1 MSRTA
6 DKAEPC
12 RPPHVRDFLAY
23 LEVEK
28 GYSPATVLSYGQD
41 LDQFTTFLDQRL
53 AGTLSL
59 EAPEHIAKTHV
70 QQFLAE
76 LHRMGMQKTSM
87 ARKLS
92 SLRSFFRF
100 LANKGLLSSNPAAG
114 VANPKMPKPQ
124 PKCLNVDQA
133 FAMLDQDR
141 QTATGKTL
149 SAVEQAVQL
158 RNLALAELLY
168 GAGLRISEALS
179 LDVFDLTDTD
189 HVRVLGKGSKE
200 RLAPIGPAAAQALQR
215 YLKQR
220 PVLDPTGREKAVFLG
235 QRGKRLNRREAQRII
250 DKLARQAGLPE
261 EITPHVLRHSFATHM
276 LEAGADLRNVQAL
289 LGHERLVTTQRYTHL
304 ELAKLVAS
312 YDKAHPGSPLQA
324 RNLPRPE
331 IPETDTPPASN
342 DKNDI
347 K

>member
-6 DKAEPC
+6 EKADSSH
-12 RPPHVRDFLAY
+12 PPHVQDFLAY

-41 LDQFTTFLDQRL
+41 LDQFACFLEQRF
-53 AGTLSL
+53 AENISL
-59 EAPEHIAKTHV
+59 DAPERIAKIHV

-76 LHRMGMQKTSM
+76 LHRLGMQKTSM

-100 LANKGLLSSNPAAG
+100 LANKGLTTSNPAAG
-114 VANPKMPKPQ
+114 VSNPKMPKPQ
-124 PKCLNVDQA
+124 PKCLNVDQT
-133 FAMLDQDR
+133 FAMLDQDKSAPR
-141 QTATGKTL
+141 GKPL
-149 SAVEQAVQL
+149 SAAEQAVHL

-168 GAGLRISEALS
+168 GAGLRISEALN
-179 LDVFDLTDTD
+179 LDIFDLADTD

-200 RLAPIGPAAAQALQR
+200 RLAPTGPAAAKALQQ

-220 PVLDPTGREKAVFLG
+220 PALDPSGHEKAIFLG
-235 QRGKRLNRREAQRII
+235 LRGKRLNRREAQRVIE
-250 DKLARQAGLPE
+250 KMARQAGLPE

-276 LEAGADLRNVQAL
+276 LEAGADLRNVQTL

-324 RNLPRPE
+324 SKSPRTKAQKAGTRPKKE
-331 IPETDTPPASN
+331 NTD
-342 DKNDI
+342 DI
-347 K
+347 